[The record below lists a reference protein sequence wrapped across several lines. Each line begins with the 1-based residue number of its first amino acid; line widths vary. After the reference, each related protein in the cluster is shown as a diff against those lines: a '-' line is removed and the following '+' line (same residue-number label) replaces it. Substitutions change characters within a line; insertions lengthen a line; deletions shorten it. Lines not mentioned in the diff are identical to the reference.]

1 MPLVTPSLNA
11 HHPVRRPLT
20 LSAAPGTVYGAL
32 RPDFPPLSA
41 GDEHHPN
48 SVVTPTTRSSR
59 LGRRGCKTVKCS
71 RPPPQRSHLYDSCA
85 AHHTYNHRRKR
96 PFHGKPVNAQGL
108 APAPVIGGASGSR
121 RRRTPFGRKWRP
133 IWVTDLQMRRVTE
146 IRPVRESS
154 RVRMM
159 TRAPRRSHFG
169 EQSLPLV
176 ILCSAT
182 GELCDPLACV

>member
-1 MPLVTPSLNA
+1 MPLVTPSLNPP
-11 HHPVRRPLT
+11 HPVRRPLT

-71 RPPPQRSHLYDSCA
+71 RPPPQRSHLYDFCA

-96 PFHGKPVNAQGL
+96 PFQGIPVNAQGL
-108 APAPVIGGASGSR
+108 EFDACPGHRRGERQSAPPNTV
-121 RRRTPFGRKWRP
+121 RP
-133 IWVTDLQMRRVTE
+133 QVATDLGNGFADASRYRNQARSRILQGTHDDPRASPQPFRRAK
-146 IRPVRESS
+146 P
-154 RVRMM
+154 
-159 TRAPRRSHFG
+159 AFG
-169 EQSLPLV
+169 HLV
-176 ILCSAT
+176 LGDWRT
-182 GELCDPLACV
+182 M